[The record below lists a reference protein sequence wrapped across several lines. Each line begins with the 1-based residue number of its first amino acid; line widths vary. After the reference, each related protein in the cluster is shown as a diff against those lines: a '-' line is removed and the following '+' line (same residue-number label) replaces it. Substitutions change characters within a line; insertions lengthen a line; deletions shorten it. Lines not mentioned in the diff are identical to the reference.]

1 METRDHPIVF
11 YDGECGLC
19 SRSVRAITARDA
31 RRIFRFAPLGGDTY
45 SAMEQVARFDDGST
59 IVVLTGVAD
68 GDTCFVRS
76 DAVLYILR
84 RLGGAYGLLATVG
97 RWCPRPI
104 RDGVYRVVTANRL
117 RFFGSASACRLP
129 TEAELSVL
137 LP

>member
-19 SRSVRAITARDA
+19 TRSVRAITARDT
-31 RRIFRFAPLGGDTY
+31 RRIFRFAPLGGETY
-45 SAMEQVARFDDGST
+45 LAMEQVARFDDGST
-59 IVVLTGVAD
+59 IVVSTGVAD

-84 RLGGAYGLLATVG
+84 RLGGVHAVLGTVG
-97 RWCPRPI
+97 GWCPRPI
-104 RDGVYRVVTANRL
+104 RDGVYRVVASNRL
-117 RFFGSASACRLP
+117 RFFGSAAACRLP
-129 TEAELSVL
+129 TEAEVSVL